1 MMRTIYAIL
10 GYPLGWIMFL
20 CYHLVNNYGLAL
32 ILFTILTKL
41 VLVPFAVKQQKSM
54 VKMAAFRP
62 KMEEIQRKY
71 ANNKEKLNEELL
83 KLYEKENYNPMS
95 GCLPV
100 LIQFPILFGLID
112 VIYYPLKHILR
123 LPADTIN
130 AATEIAKQVLGEGGM
145 NMHSVEMSI
154 INAVHQNAGAFSSLG
169 ADVVNKI
176 SNFDFTFF
184 GMDLGV
190 VPTMAVNVYLL
201 IPILAGLSALGM
213 SLISMKLSSA
223 TTGED
228 GAAASMNKS
237 MLLMMPLMSVF
248 ISFQVPAG
256 VGVYWLLSNVF
267 AAAQS
272 YILNK
277 IYDPVV
283 MVQKAKE
290 EAAARKEQERKEK
303 IEAKK
308 RMKQGDTAAAEKAL
322 TQKEINRMKL
332 AAARKRDAE
341 KYGEE
346 YVEVTDDDLK

>member
-62 KMEEIQRKY
+62 KMEEIQKKY

-154 INAVHQNAGAFSSLG
+154 INAVHQNAGLSLPW
-169 ADVVNKI
+169 APMWWIKFRI
-176 SNFDFTFF
+176 
-184 GMDLGV
+184 
-190 VPTMAVNVYLL
+190 
-201 IPILAGLSALGM
+201 
-213 SLISMKLSSA
+213 LISPSSA
-223 TTGED
+223 WTWE
-228 GAAASMNKS
+228 
-237 MLLMMPLMSVF
+237 
-248 ISFQVPAG
+248 
-256 VGVYWLLSNVF
+256 LSPQWRSIF
-267 AAAQS
+267 
-272 YILNK
+272 
-277 IYDPVV
+277 
-283 MVQKAKE
+283 
-290 EAAARKEQERKEK
+290 
-303 IEAKK
+303 
-308 RMKQGDTAAAEKAL
+308 TC
-322 TQKEINRMKL
+322 
-332 AAARKRDAE
+332 
-341 KYGEE
+341 
-346 YVEVTDDDLK
+346 